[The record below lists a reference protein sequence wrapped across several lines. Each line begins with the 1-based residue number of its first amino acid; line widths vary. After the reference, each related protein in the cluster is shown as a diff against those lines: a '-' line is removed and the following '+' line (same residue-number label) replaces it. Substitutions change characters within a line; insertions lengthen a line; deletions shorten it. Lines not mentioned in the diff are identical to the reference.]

1 MRRMLRL
8 SPMPTASE
16 AMRTS
21 YPVFSPLKR
30 RACCV
35 RVSGGSAPYT
45 TQHLCGV
52 TSSIMCFNA

>member
-1 MRRMLRL
+1 
-8 SPMPTASE
+8 MPTASE
-16 AMRTS
+16 AMSTS
-21 YPVFSPLKR
+21 YPVFSPLKS

-52 TSSIMCFNA
+52 SSSIMCFSA